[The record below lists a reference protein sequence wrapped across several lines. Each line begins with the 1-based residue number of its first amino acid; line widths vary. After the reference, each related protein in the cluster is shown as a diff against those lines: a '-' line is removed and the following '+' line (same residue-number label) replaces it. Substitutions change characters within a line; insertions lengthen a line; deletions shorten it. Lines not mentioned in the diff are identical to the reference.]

1 MAKST
6 IKAAVKA
13 VVAAVS
19 DKVHPDSRLT
29 QNDVAALRAD
39 YAKGVSFAELAV
51 KYKMGLPMAR
61 DIALG
66 RLFA

>member
-1 MAKST
+1 MAKATAKS
-6 IKAAVKA
+6 AAKPVT
-13 VVAAVS
+13 
-19 DKVHPDSRLT
+19 DKVHPDSKLT
-29 QNDVAALRAD
+29 QKDVAALRAD
-39 YAKGVSFAELAV
+39 HASGVTFAELAV

>member
-1 MAKST
+1 LKE
-6 IKAAVKA
+6 
-13 VVAAVS
+13 
-19 DKVHPDSRLT
+19 
-29 QNDVAALRAD
+29 VAALRAD

>member
-1 MAKST
+1 MAK
-6 IKAAVKA
+6 KPVKTQSA
-13 VVAAVS
+13 SVG
-19 DKVHPDSRLT
+19 DKVHPDSKLT
-29 QNDVAALRAD
+29 VQDVAALRAD
-39 YAKGVSFAELAV
+39 YASGVTFAELAV